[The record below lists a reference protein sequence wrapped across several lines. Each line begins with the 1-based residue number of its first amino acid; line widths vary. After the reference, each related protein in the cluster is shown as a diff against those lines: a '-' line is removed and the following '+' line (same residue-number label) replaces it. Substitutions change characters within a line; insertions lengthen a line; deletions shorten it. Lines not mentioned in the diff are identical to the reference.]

1 MCPRALR
8 AESALRRV
16 VSKSIAIRAALIAGL
31 SLVATPQHAGAQN
44 LFEFLFGGGPK
55 QPQKPAAAPSDNP
68 VENFFAD
75 PFGLKEQQQQQTP
88 QRASAGSGG
97 PGFCV
102 RTCDGKYFPLAR
114 HAASPAQ
121 MCQAFCPA
129 TTTKVYFGSV
139 IDDSVDPTGERYSD
153 STTAFAF
160 RKALKADCTCN
171 GRSPAG
177 LAQVD
182 LTLDNSLRAGDVIA
196 TANGLAAYAGSR
208 GGGSLDFTPVASYPG
223 LTADV
228 RSRLGEM
235 KVSATSSDQAA
246 IVPPPD
252 TTVAAAA
259 PASRPNAKTKRAVVE
274 ASPLPAR

>member
-1 MCPRALR
+1 M
-8 AESALRRV
+8 RRV
-16 VSKSIAIRAALIAGL
+16 TSKSIAIRAALIAGL
-31 SLVATPQHAGAQN
+31 SLVATPQPAGAQN

-55 QPQKPAAAPSDNP
+55 QQQKPAAAASDDP
-68 VENFFAD
+68 VANFFAD
-75 PFGLKEQQQQQTP
+75 PFGIKEQQQQAP
-88 QRASAGSGG
+88 QRASVGGGG

-102 RTCDGKYFPLAR
+102 RTCDGKYFPLTR

-121 MCQAFCPA
+121 ICQAFCPA
-129 TTTKVYFGSV
+129 AATKVYYGAV
-139 IDDSVDPTGERYSD
+139 IDDSVDPAGERYGD
-153 STTAFAF
+153 SNTAFAF

-182 LTLDNSLRAGDVIA
+182 LALDGSLRAGDVIA

-235 KVSATSSDQAA
+235 KVSATASEQAA
-246 IVPPPD
+246 VPTPETPAA
-252 TTVAAAA
+252 VAV
-259 PASRPNAKTKRAVVE
+259 PASQPKAKTKRAAVE